1 MNTLTDFN
9 SPEKEIVLNILDS
22 IDNSEKW
29 IASIVENYIYKHNNQ
44 PTKDGKT
51 FKFRSRFGLE
61 DGPFKCYIGERLLIE
76 SFYINGLLEGE
87 YKYYYQSG
95 GLMEHCY
102 YKNGKKIGEYKFFNE
117 DGTIYDQRVY

>member
-9 SPEKEIVLNILDS
+9 SPEKEIIINILDS

-29 IASIVENYIYKHNNQ
+29 IASIVENYIYKNNNQ

-61 DGPFKCYIGERLLIE
+61 DGPFKCYIGERLLFE

-117 DGTIYDQRVY
+117 DGTIYDQCVY